1 MLRPWRHFRALVIV
15 LSLALVAPLLA
26 EQPVEKK
33 AAPGKFIRVQRN
45 ADKEPTALE
54 TAIVRYVPASGE
66 GNLTVDL
73 VSVVHIGDKGYY
85 QKLNKEFENY
95 DVVLYELVAPEGTR
109 IPKGGKREGGLN
121 PLAMMQQMMKMGMNL
136 ESQTEL
142 IDYTKKNFV
151 HADMSPDQIA
161 EAMKK
166 RGDDPLTLILSVATE
181 MIRQQNRQAQE
192 KDKNPHAQ
200 PDLDP
205 LTLLL
210 DPDGPNKLKKVMAT
224 QMEDLDGA
232 TAGLG
237 QTLNTILI
245 TDRNGAAMKV
255 FAKELANGKKK
266 IAIFYGA
273 AHMPDFEKRLRD
285 DFGLKRG
292 SEQWFTAWDLQQKA
306 QPRNGLEDLLKLL
319 K

>member
-1 MLRPWRHFRALVIV
+1 MLRPLQSLRALVIV

-73 VSVVHIGDKGYY
+73 VAVVHIGDKGYY
-85 QKLNKEFENY
+85 QKLNKEFESY

-109 IPKGGKREGGLN
+109 IPKGGKREGVN
-121 PLAMMQQMMKMGMNL
+121 PLAMIQQLMKMGMNL
-136 ESQTEL
+136 ESQTEQV
-142 IDYTKKNFV
+142 DYTKKNFT

-166 RGDDPLTLILSVATE
+166 RGDDPLTLILSVAAD
-181 MIRQQNRQAQE
+181 MLRQQNRQAQE
-192 KDKNPHAQ
+192 KDKNAHPAA
-200 PDLDP
+200 DVDP

-210 DPDGPNKLKKVMAT
+210 DPDGPNKLKKVMAQ

-255 FAKELANGKKK
+255 FSTEMAKGKKK

-273 AHMPDFEKRLRD
+273 AHMPDFEKRLRE
-285 DFGLKRG
+285 DFGLKRS
-292 SEQWFTAWDLQQKA
+292 SEQWLTAWDLQQKVP
-306 QPRNGLEDLLKLL
+306 PRNALEDLLKLL